1 MTVSHCWQI
10 LESTIGH
17 PATWNDK
24 TLILYESLIESVKDG
39 TLMKDYVFELYEKD
53 SNNNIVQNIYN
64 GAWFMVDKGY
74 LSWSCTIPP
83 YKDGVSYN
91 HIPFSEW
98 LESMR
103 KDVDC
108 TFGILKG
115 RFSVLRTGL
124 RLQDIDKC
132 DEIWLTC
139 CALHNRLL
147 FIDELHKNWKG
158 YAPLNWEKDQSHT
171 NYTTPF
177 ALSRLNAPSPEDVLT
192 DSNELPDNINS
203 LDLSKYEIDGFCI
216 VSMLP

>member
-1 MTVSHCWQI
+1 
-10 LESTIGH
+10 
-17 PATWNDK
+17 
-24 TLILYESLIESVKDG
+24 
-39 TLMKDYVFELYEKD
+39 
-53 SNNNIVQNIYN
+53 
-64 GAWFMVDKGY
+64 MVDNGY

-83 YKDGVSYN
+83 YKDGVSYK
-91 HIPFSEW
+91 HIRFSEW

-103 KDVDC
+103 KDVEC

-147 FIDELHKNWKG
+147 FIDGLHKNWEG
-158 YAPLNWEKDQSHT
+158 GAPSNWEKDQSHK

-177 ALSRLNAPSPEDVLT
+177 AVSRLNAPSPEEVLA
-192 DSNELPDNINS
+192 DNNELQGNINS
-203 LDLSKYEIDGFCI
+203 LDLSKYEIDGFRI
-216 VSMLP
+216 VSMLPQDIFKDLLVENFDIRFKKGDIKWPARIKTSTGY